1 MVNGIRFDIKLYIL
15 KGWRAEAISYFQHN
29 RYFVCGMLCACAAT
43 AALDAHKIQYRD
55 DVCYLQLLPFPGKLR
70 HVHVFVEGA
79 ARNEIARGWSRW
91 GEFLVR
97 LIIIVKQIV
106 RSADG
111 NENWFRIQLTSH
123 GPRMA

>member
-1 MVNGIRFDIKLYIL
+1 MLNGIRFDIKLSIL

-55 DVCYLQLLPFPGKLR
+55 DVCYLQLLTFPGKLR

-79 ARNEIARGWSRW
+79 ARNEIARGWSR
-91 GEFLVR
+91 
-97 LIIIVKQIV
+97 
-106 RSADG
+106 
-111 NENWFRIQLTSH
+111 
-123 GPRMA
+123 